1 MEFYSSEVHLA
12 DSVAGFLRPA
22 VSDGV
27 AVIVAAA
34 GHRKAFV
41 QALVC
46 SGVDASA
53 AVRSGR
59 LVVLDA
65 DDMLDQFLSDSEP
78 NAPAFAR
85 VIGGVV
91 DRAERL
97 GGLVRIYGEMTA
109 LLWKQNNV
117 AAALGLEK
125 LWNGIAAIRSFESL
139 CGYPSA
145 LFAHPSAARRFEA
158 LCAQHTHVTTA
169 PADQAWLPTLPI
181 ASTDTP
187 LGPVRW
193 QLPAEVTS
201 GSRARTQLPQLL
213 SAWGLAS
220 LLDDAELLLSELI
233 SNAVV
238 HAHSPVTVTISR
250 HRDVL
255 HVEVSDHGPGV
266 AHRRDGHLDDTH
278 GRGLMLVDAISS
290 MWGATANDDAKT
302 VWFRLAAPAA

>member
-1 MEFYSSEVHLA
+1 MEFYNSEGDLA

-59 LVVLDA
+59 LMVLDA
-65 DDMLDQFLSDSEP
+65 GDTLEQFLSDSEP

-85 VIGGVV
+85 VIGGVL

-97 GGLVRIYGEMTA
+97 GGPVRIYGEMVA
-109 LLWKQNNV
+109 LLWQDNV
-117 AAALGLEK
+117 AAALGLEE
-125 LWNGIAAIRSFESL
+125 LWNGLAAIRRFELL

-187 LGPVRW
+187 QGPVRW

-201 GSRARTQLPQLL
+201 GVRARTQLRQLL
-213 SAWGLAS
+213 SAWGLGG
-220 LLDDAELLLSELI
+220 LFDDAELLLSELI

-290 MWGATANDDAKT
+290 MWGVTANDDAKT